1 MAAGGLMMLWSPPP
15 PDLLIDASGRNVA
28 LRDEAGQ
35 LVPAS
40 RGRARF
46 AVEKWLEA
54 NGEEA
59 GMAAAAKRP
68 GWRCAEDQCRA
79 EVKGRRVVFVSRED
93 AGRPGC
99 ANVDILIASFPL
111 RGACAGVP
119 VRIDRFDLW
128 RGGAA
133 ALWIMPEGVRLE
145 TARGWQGVRP
155 WVVRPEARARV
166 FTTD

>member
-1 MAAGGLMMLWSPPP
+1 MMLWPPPP
-15 PDLLIDASGRNVA
+15 PDLLIEATGRNVA
-28 LRDEAGQ
+28 LRDKAGQ

-46 AVEKWLEA
+46 AVEKWLQA

-68 GWRCAEDQCRA
+68 GWRCASDQCRA
-79 EVKGRRVVFVSRED
+79 EVKGRRVVFVSNED
-93 AGRPGC
+93 GARPTCAG
-99 ANVDILIASFPL
+99 VDILIVSFPL

-128 RGGAA
+128 RSGAV
-133 ALWIMPEGVRLE
+133 ALWISPEGVRLE